1 MSRLTALREA
11 GKALDIQWPGFYP
24 WQTQNLVLLPGLW
37 SAQPSVDREKP
48 INIFNYK
55 LIWSARPSEDREKP
69 TDIFNYKLIWSARP
83 SEDRDKATDIFNYK
97 LIWSARPSEDR
108 EKPTDIFNYKLIW
121 PAQSSEDRDK
131 ATDIFNYKLIWGT
144 RWRSWL
150 NDCATNRKVA
160 GSNPDGVNGIFHRH
174 NPSDRTVA
182 LGSTQPLT
190 DMRKVK
196 QSRYRSG
203 VAQRVPGS

>member
-97 LIWSARPSEDR
+97 LIW
-108 EKPTDIFNYKLIW
+108 
-121 PAQSSEDRDK
+121 
-131 ATDIFNYKLIWGT
+131 GT